1 MFINDAAL
9 GAALWLLTMSLA
21 LLTGVLIAHLVWVV
35 RLARGPA
42 LAARLASV
50 R

>member
-1 MFINDAAL
+1 MFVTGAGL
-9 GAALWLLTMSLA
+9 GAALWLLTMALV